1 MLQFATTAELEPLQ
15 AVLGQERALQ
25 AIGFGVGIG
34 HPGYNLFVFGSS
46 GSGRHTIL
54 LRLLKQRAET
64 GAMPTDWCYVNNFD
78 TPHKPLVLQLAA
90 GIGAKLRD
98 DMAHLVQDLQSA
110 IPALFES
117 DDYRSRVQAIDE
129 QFKQQNENAFEPLAE
144 RGRAKNIA
152 LVRTPMGLALAP
164 TRDGE
169 VIKPADF
176 NKLPEAERKAIQHDI
191 EELQEELQQ
200 TIQKLPEW
208 EKQRRD
214 QIRELNREMTR
225 FTVSHLIDALRQRY
239 SDIAEVLTYL
249 AAVEADVV
257 ESADAFMPGS
267 EAPTQVM
274 TPAGP
279 AVVPA
284 ASRAGAYRR
293 YLVNVLVD
301 RSEHDGAPVV
311 YEDNPTYPNLIGRVE
326 HISEMGTLSTDF
338 NLIKAGAL
346 HRANGGYLLLDALR
360 LLQAPY
366 AWEALKRTIR
376 SRAITIESLGQMLS
390 IISTVSL
397 EPAPI
402 PLDVKVVLIGE
413 RLLYY
418 LLCQADPEF
427 EDLFKVAVDFEDDM
441 PRDDAASVL
450 YARMVGTL
458 AKEGGLKPLNPSAVA
473 RVIEQSARLAGDAGK
488 LTTRMGAVA
497 DLVRQADYWA
507 KAAGSSIID
516 GAHVEQAIAAQIY
529 RLDRLRA
536 RTQEAIREGIYLIET
551 DSRQVGQINGLSVIS
566 LGGFSFGR
574 PSRITARV
582 RVGRGE
588 VIDIEREVEL
598 GGPLHS
604 KGVLILTGFLGGRY
618 VVDRPLSLEARLVF
632 EQSYGG
638 VDGDSASSA
647 ELYALLSALADLP
660 IDQARAVTGSVNQ
673 LGIVQAIG
681 GVNEKI
687 EGFFDI
693 CNQRGLT
700 GKQGVLIPASN
711 ARHLMLRADVVAAV
725 AAGKFQVWPVKTID
739 EGIELLTGVPAGERG
754 PDGEFPDGSVNRR
767 VEARLKEL
775 SELRRTFAAMPKDN
789 MAPWTEGNT

>member
-789 MAPWTEGNT
+789 MLPPMEGNT

>member
-441 PRDDAASVL
+441 PRDDAASLL
-450 YARMVGTL
+450 YARMIGTL

-789 MAPWTEGNT
+789 MALSTEGNT